1 MSQQGIFVFAYH
13 RRGQTPLWDKGRGW
27 LAKVDPSVPRRH
39 QEIRFERVSE
49 RLVHVAVH
57 DAEAFHR
64 NRGPAA
70 SPTWPAWQTTCS
82 GGIYPINSWPR
93 PGEANVAWPVGTGAI
108 SHPRTDP
115 SPPEPIAR
123 LRVYER

>member
-27 LAKVDPSVPRRH
+27 LAKVDPSGPRRH

-57 DAEAFHR
+57 DAEAFDTEWR
-64 NRGPAA
+64 TCDYNGLA
-70 SPTWPAWQTTCS
+70 SLADDVFRKNLPDQFLAE
-82 GGIYPINSWPR
+82 
-93 PGEANVAWPVGTGAI
+93 PG
-108 SHPRTDP
+108 
-115 SPPEPIAR
+115 
-123 LRVYER
+123 

>member
-27 LAKVDPSVPRRH
+27 LATVDPSIPRRH

-57 DAEAFHR
+57 DAEAFDPGSRTCDFTDLASLADDAFRR
-64 NRGPAA
+64 NLPDQFLAE
-70 SPTWPAWQTTCS
+70 
-82 GGIYPINSWPR
+82 
-93 PGEANVAWPVGTGAI
+93 PG
-108 SHPRTDP
+108 
-115 SPPEPIAR
+115 
-123 LRVYER
+123 